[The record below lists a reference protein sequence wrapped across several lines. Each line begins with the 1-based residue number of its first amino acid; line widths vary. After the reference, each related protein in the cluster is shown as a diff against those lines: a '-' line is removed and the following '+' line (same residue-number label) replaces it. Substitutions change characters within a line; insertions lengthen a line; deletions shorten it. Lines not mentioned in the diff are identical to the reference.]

1 MPCFP
6 RNFLEG
12 KEKEK
17 KKKKE
22 KNHDSKIT
30 VNSSLW
36 TNSSSLEIYIQLQ
49 FSKL

>member
-6 RNFLEG
+6 RNFFEG

-17 KKKKE
+17 KEERRKKPRFQ
-22 KNHDSKIT
+22 NHC
-30 VNSSLW
+30 NSSLW